1 MRMTRQ
7 QRIDVERVGWVID
20 HLRPMRA
27 SRREA
32 LRESLATW
40 DAPLGFD

>member
-1 MRMTRQ
+1 MAAQR
-7 QRIDVERVGWVID
+7 RIDVARVGWVIE

-40 DAPLGFD
+40 DAPLGVD